1 MCAWVDM
8 NRTLTAVLV
17 LALLPAVA
25 GARDYGLGS
34 TPSEAE
40 IARWDI
46 DIRPDGKGL
55 PKGSGTAEQGET
67 VYVEK
72 CASCHGDFAEGAGRY
87 PALMGGEGTLDTED
101 PVKTVGSYWPF
112 ASTVWDYVHRAMPF
126 GNAQSLT
133 DDETYA
139 LTAYLLYANQLIP
152 YDKELDQDN
161 LADVTMPNEDGFHR
175 KKRPEFPD
183 QQACMKDCR
192 EDVEVIGRASELGVT
207 PEPADQAGQDGDE
220 GGGDQAAASDSA
232 EGDQGTQLAG
242 DPQAG
247 KKVFQQCTACHTIE
261 EGAGHRM
268 GPNLHGVIGREAG
281 AVSSFNGYSSA
292 MTESDVVWD
301 SEAMKKY
308 LANPR
313 EFMPGTR
320 MPFAGMD
327 DDQALQDLIA
337 YLRENS

>member
-1 MCAWVDM
+1 MFAWADTK
-8 NRTLTAVLV
+8 RGLAAL
-17 LALLPAVA
+17 LALALVPAA
-25 GARDYGLGS
+25 AAQARDYGLGR

-55 PKGSGTAEQGET
+55 PKGSGTAKEGEA
-67 VYVEK
+67 VYIEK

-87 PALMGGEGTLDTED
+87 PALIGGEGSLDTNE
-101 PVKTVGSYWPF
+101 PVKTIGSYWPF

-139 LTAYLLYANQLIP
+139 LTAYLLYANQLIE
-152 YDKELDQDN
+152 YDHTLNQDN

-175 KKRPEFPD
+175 KERPEFPD
-183 QQACMKDCR
+183 EQACMADCK
-192 EDVEVIGRASELGVT
+192 ESVEIVGRATNIGVT
-207 PEPADQAGQDGDE
+207 PDE
-220 GGGDQAAASDSA
+220 ESGGGPGDQAAASGSG
-232 EGDQGTQLAG
+232 EGDQGTKLAG

-247 KKVFQQCTACHTIE
+247 KKVYQQCSACHTIE
-261 EGAGHRM
+261 DGGAHRM
-268 GPNLHGVIGREAG
+268 GPNLHGVMGREAG
-281 AVSSFNGYSSA
+281 GVPGFNGYSPA
-292 MTESDVVWD
+292 MKESEVVWRA
-301 SEAMKKY
+301 ETLKKY

-320 MPFAGMD
+320 MPFAGID
-327 DDQALQDLIA
+327 DEKALQDLIA
-337 YLRENS
+337 YLEQAS